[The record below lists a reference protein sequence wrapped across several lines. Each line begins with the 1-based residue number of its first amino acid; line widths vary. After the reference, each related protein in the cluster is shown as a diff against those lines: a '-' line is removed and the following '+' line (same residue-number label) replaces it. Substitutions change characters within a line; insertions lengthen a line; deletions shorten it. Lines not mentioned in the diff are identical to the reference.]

1 MDISLIVPVFNE
13 ELAIRPFYDAVR
25 QALSGE
31 TARVELIFVNDGSQ
45 DGTEQQIRQLIAGDP
60 DVMLVDL
67 SRNFGK
73 EAALFAGLEM
83 ADGDAIIPIDVDLQ
97 DPVDVIPLL
106 IERWR
111 VGYDVVLAKRRD
123 RACDSYLKR
132 FTAAGFYFLLNRI
145 SQIRIEENVGD
156 FRLLDRKVVEVIKS
170 MPEQQLFMKGMLSW
184 AGFSTSV
191 VEYERAPRMQG
202 ASRFNGWKLWNLALD
217 GITSF
222 STVPLRMW
230 TYVGSSIALGA
241 FAYAAYQVADKWLF
255 GNPVPGY
262 PSLMIA
268 ILFLGGVQLIGIGVL
283 GEYIGRIYMESKHRP
298 RYVIREVAG
307 LHAASRVL
315 RQACKGD
322 R

>member
-1 MDISLIVPVFNE
+1 MVISLIVPVFNE

-31 TARVELIFVNDGSQ
+31 TARVEVIFVNDGSQ
-45 DGTEQQIRQLIAGDP
+45 DDTERQIRQLAAGDP
-60 DVMLVDL
+60 DVILVDL

-83 ADGDAIIPIDVDLQ
+83 AEGDVVIPIDVDLQ
-97 DPVDVIPLL
+97 DPVEVIPLL
-106 IERWR
+106 IEEWR
-111 VGYDVVLAKRRD
+111 AGFDVVLAKRRD
-123 RACDSYLKR
+123 RSSDTYLKR
-132 FTAAGFYFLLNRI
+132 ISAGGFYFLLNRI
-145 SQIRIEENVGD
+145 SQIHIEENVGD

-184 AGFSTSV
+184 AGFSTTV
-191 VEYERAPRMQG
+191 VEYERAPRTQG
-202 ASRFNGWKLWNLALD
+202 DSRFNAWKLWNLALD

-222 STVPLRMW
+222 STVPLRLW
-230 TYVGSSIALGA
+230 SYLGGAIAITA
-241 FAYAAYQVADKWLF
+241 FAYAALLVMDKLIL

-262 PSLMIA
+262 PSLMAA

-298 RYVIREVAG
+298 RYVVKGTLGRNSTQAG
-307 LHAASRVL
+307 RSVFKEQR
-315 RQACKGD
+315 
-322 R
+322 

>member
-25 QALSGE
+25 QALKGE
-31 TARVELIFVNDGSQ
+31 TVRVELIFVNDGSQ
-45 DGTEQQIRQLIAGDP
+45 DGSEQQIRQLIAGDP

-83 ADGDAIIPIDVDLQ
+83 AVGEAIIPIDVDLQ

-106 IERWR
+106 IEQWR
-111 VGYDVVLAKRRD
+111 AGFDVVLAKRRD
-123 RACDSYLKR
+123 RSSDTYLKR
-132 FTAAGFYFLLNRI
+132 LTARGFYFLLKRI

-184 AGFSTSV
+184 AGFNTTV
-191 VEYERAPRMQG
+191 VEYDRCSRRQG
-202 ASRFNGWKLWNLALD
+202 NSRFNGWKLWNLALD

-222 STVPLRMW
+222 STVPLRLW
-230 TYVGSSIALGA
+230 TYVGGSIALGA
-241 FAYAAYQVADKWLF
+241 FAYAAFQVADKWLF

-262 PSLMIA
+262 PSMMSA

-298 RYVIREVAG
+298 RYVIRSVAG
-307 LHAASRVL
+307 RRTSRDLRPVL
-315 RQACKGD
+315 KGD
-322 R
+322 

>member
-1 MDISLIVPVFNE
+1 VDISLIVPVFNE

-25 QALSGE
+25 QALRGE
-31 TARVELIFVNDGSQ
+31 TVRVELIFVNDGSQ
-45 DGTEQQIRQLIAGDP
+45 DGSEQQIRQLIAGDP

-83 ADGDAIIPIDVDLQ
+83 AVGEAIIPIDVDLQ

-106 IERWR
+106 IEQWR
-111 VGYDVVLAKRRD
+111 AGFDVVLAKRRD
-123 RACDSYLKR
+123 RSSDTYLKR
-132 FTAAGFYFLLNRI
+132 LTARGFYFLLKRI

-184 AGFSTSV
+184 AGFNTTV
-191 VEYERAPRMQG
+191 VEYERVPRAQG
-202 ASRFNGWKLWNLALD
+202 SSRFNAWKLWNLALD

-222 STVPLRMW
+222 STVPLRLW
-230 TYVGSSIALGA
+230 TYLGGTIA
-241 FAYAAYQVADKWLF
+241 FAAFTYAAVLVADKFIF
-255 GNPVPGY
+255 GNAVPGY
-262 PSLMIA
+262 PSLMTA
-268 ILFLGGVQLIGIGVL
+268 ILFLGGVQLIGIGVM

-298 RYVIREVAG
+298 RYVVKGMAG
-307 LHAASRVL
+307 RNAPQRSRGAFKEE
-315 RQACKGD
+315 R
-322 R
+322 

>member
-25 QALSGE
+25 QALRGE
-31 TARVELIFVNDGSQ
+31 TVRVELIFVNDGSQ
-45 DGTEQQIRQLIAGDP
+45 DGSEQQIRQLIAGDP

-83 ADGDAIIPIDVDLQ
+83 AVGEAIIPIDVDLQ

-106 IERWR
+106 IEQWR
-111 VGYDVVLAKRRD
+111 AGFDVVLAKRRD
-123 RACDSYLKR
+123 RSSDTVLKR
-132 FTAAGFYFLLNRI
+132 LTARGFYFLLKRI

-184 AGFSTSV
+184 AGFNTTV
-191 VEYERAPRMQG
+191 VEYERVPRAQG
-202 ASRFNGWKLWNLALD
+202 GSRFNAWKLWNLALD

-222 STVPLRMW
+222 STVPLRLW
-230 TYVGSSIALGA
+230 TYLGGTIA
-241 FAYAAYQVADKWLF
+241 FAAFTYAAVLVADKFIF
-255 GNPVPGY
+255 GNAVPGY
-262 PSLMIA
+262 PSLMAA
-268 ILFLGGVQLIGIGVL
+268 ILFLGGVQLIGIGVM

-298 RYVIREVAG
+298 RYVVKGMAG
-307 LHAASRVL
+307 RNAPQRSRGAFKEE
-315 RQACKGD
+315 R
-322 R
+322 